1 MRQCLI
7 LYTTYRGNLLTNRGG
22 RVMEFLIFIALI
34 FISLALSGIR
44 VEIREVVNILE
55 KIKRGY

>member
-1 MRQCLI
+1 
-7 LYTTYRGNLLTNRGG
+7 
-22 RVMEFLIFIALI
+22 MEFLIFIALI